1 MPKISVSLD
10 ENNFSEISNIVNEA
24 INNKS
29 LKENILKVKEEAYMH
44 RGEAGKRGALILRD
58 MLNEC

>member
-1 MPKISVSLD
+1 MIIFILQ
-10 ENNFSEISNIVNEA
+10 IVEDS
-24 INNKS
+24 INNETI
-29 LKENILKVKEEAYMH
+29 KENILKAKEEAYMH